1 MSNPEFLREII
12 KKKLE
17 EKGLSVSK
25 VEKMAGL
32 GPTSLRNFLIG
43 KTNNPKFE
51 TLIAVTNTLKLDL
64 LKLDKSSVDEVSTQ
78 TYQIAWDKKL
88 FIEIADTLSNFIISQ
103 KIKMPSIEAI
113 TIIQEFYYHCLS
125 EEIKNPK
132 ESFSNWILKKLLKKN
147 YKN

>member
-1 MSNPEFLREII
+1 MSNPEFLRDLI
-12 KKKLE
+12 KKKIE
-17 EKGLSVSK
+17 EKGISISK

-51 TLIAVTNTLKLDL
+51 TLVAVANTLKMDL
-64 LKLDKSSVDEVSTQ
+64 LKLDESLIDEVSAQ

-88 FIEIADTLSNFIISQ
+88 FIEIADTLSNFIVSQ

-113 TIIQEFYYHCLS
+113 AIIQEFYYYCLS

>member
-12 KKKLE
+12 KRKLE
-17 EKGLSVSK
+17 EKSLSISK

-32 GPTSLRNFLIG
+32 GPTSLRNFLVG

-51 TLIAVTNTLKLDL
+51 TLVAVAKALKMDL
-64 LKLDKSSVDEVSTQ
+64 LKLDESSIDEISTQ
-78 TYQIAWDKKL
+78 TYQITWDKKL

-113 TIIQEFYYHCLS
+113 TIIQEFYYYCLS
-125 EEIKNPK
+125 EQIKNPK

-147 YKN
+147 YKS

>member
-17 EKGLSVSK
+17 ERSLSVSK

-32 GPTSLRNFLIG
+32 GPTSLRNFLVG

-51 TLIAVTNTLKLDL
+51 TLVAVANTLKMDL
-64 LKLDKSSVDEVSTQ
+64 FKLDDNLVDEFSAQ
-78 TYQIAWDKKL
+78 IYQIAWDKKL

-132 ESFSNWILKKLLKKN
+132 ESFSNWILKKLLKKS
-147 YKN
+147 YKD

>member
-1 MSNPEFLREII
+1 VSNPEFLRELI

-78 TYQIAWDKKL
+78 THQITWDKKL
-88 FIEIADTLSNFIISQ
+88 FIEIADTLNNFIISQ

>member
-64 LKLDKSSVDEVSTQ
+64 LKLDGNLIDEVSAQ
-78 TYQIAWDKKL
+78 THQITWDKKL

-125 EEIKNPK
+125 EGIKNPK